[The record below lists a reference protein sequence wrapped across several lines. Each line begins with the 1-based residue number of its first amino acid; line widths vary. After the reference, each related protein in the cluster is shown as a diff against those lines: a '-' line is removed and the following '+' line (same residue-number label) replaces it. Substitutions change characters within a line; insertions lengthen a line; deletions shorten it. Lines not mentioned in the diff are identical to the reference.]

1 MQQKDIDDFFNAVDS
16 LKRFKRAEIK
26 DSKDKTMIEQL
37 YTDLL
42 PNNHVF
48 KMCFSDNTT
57 FLIGR
62 KGTGKSTIILKLEN
76 EYRKNSKYLPC
87 YIDTKT
93 VFESIKGEYQKIDYL
108 RGKIPEEHLENYL
121 IERAFIKN
129 VLKAIGHEINVRAE
143 SFFSKL
149 VGVINLSR
157 KQQVKQKI
165 SALLIKIENNQY
177 IKEIELPILAEVSTK
192 LTQTKEVEKG
202 QDISAG
208 VNAKA
213 DINSGS
219 SQLGLGVD
227 AKRSHSTK
235 DKTNDGWEKQFSTAL
250 LKVFQITTIIEEIG
264 VILKEIDVTKLVV
277 FLDDFSEVGEKTIKN
292 FVNVVLSP
300 LNNWANDFICFKVAA
315 YPNRV

>member
-129 VLKAIGHEINVRAE
+129 VLKAIGHEINV
-143 SFFSKL
+143 
-149 VGVINLSR
+149 
-157 KQQVKQKI
+157 
-165 SALLIKIENNQY
+165 
-177 IKEIELPILAEVSTK
+177 
-192 LTQTKEVEKG
+192 
-202 QDISAG
+202 
-208 VNAKA
+208 
-213 DINSGS
+213 
-219 SQLGLGVD
+219 
-227 AKRSHSTK
+227 
-235 DKTNDGWEKQFSTAL
+235 
-250 LKVFQITTIIEEIG
+250 
-264 VILKEIDVTKLVV
+264 
-277 FLDDFSEVGEKTIKN
+277 
-292 FVNVVLSP
+292 
-300 LNNWANDFICFKVAA
+300 
-315 YPNRV
+315 